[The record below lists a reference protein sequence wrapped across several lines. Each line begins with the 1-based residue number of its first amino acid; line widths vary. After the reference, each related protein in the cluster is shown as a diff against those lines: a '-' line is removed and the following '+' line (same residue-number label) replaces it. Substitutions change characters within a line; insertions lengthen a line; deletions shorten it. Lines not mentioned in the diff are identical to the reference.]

1 MILQDSFTEALST
14 LPRPGGNGYHPRLLG
29 VANIGIR
36 SGIPPDEVAAA
47 LRAYTPPGGRQ
58 VPDREITDA
67 VTKAALGQA
76 NAPRRGA
83 LPRWRVPSP
92 QRQVPPKAS
101 VQSFDA
107 AKFMADRLAEGDG
120 YGEADIW
127 EASPVRMETPPGPE
141 DAARLLVSLYAP
153 DDRLFIGDTYGR
165 TVKTAAE
172 WVSTM

>member
-1 MILQDSFTEALST
+1 MILQETFAAALST

-76 NAPRRGA
+76 NAPRRGGP
-83 LPRWRVPSP
+83 PREGL
-92 QRQVPPKAS
+92 
-101 VQSFDA
+101 
-107 AKFMADRLAEGDG
+107 RLALRYPPPPLPLRDPSQLLM
-120 YGEADIW
+120 YG
-127 EASPVRMETPPGPE
+127 PKK
-141 DAARLLVSLYAP
+141 LYKC
-153 DDRLFIGDTYGR
+153 LQFVFVG
-165 TVKTAAE
+165 
-172 WVSTM
+172 